1 MPYRERYVTAVGA
14 HADAA
19 LPVMRVG
26 LGVVILLAG
35 AHKLVA
41 PGVWTAYA
49 APWVSALWPDALVSM
64 EAAMVLNGAIEVL
77 FGLALVAGVYP
88 AIAAGIVALS
98 MAAVVVNLLTGAAT
112 TGEHVDVLIRD
123 VGLVVLATGV
133 TLLSARRE
141 AGA

>member
-1 MPYRERYVTAVGA
+1 MPYRERYVAAVGD

-19 LPVMRVG
+19 LPVMRIG

-41 PGVWTAYA
+41 PEVWTAYA
-49 APWVSALWPDALVSM
+49 APWVAALWPDALVSF
-64 EAAMVLNGAIEVL
+64 EAAMVLNGWLEVL

-88 AIAAGIVALS
+88 AVAAGVVALS
-98 MAAVVVNLLTGAAT
+98 LAAVVVNLLTGAAM
-112 TGEHVDVLIRD
+112 TGEHVDVLVRD

-141 AGA
+141 AAA